1 MPYRGLAAAVVVLHL
16 AWLAFI
22 PAGGFLAWR
31 WPAVLWAHLPSLA
44 VALAGVTVGFD
55 CPFTT
60 WEKALRRRGGEDPY
74 AGGFIDH
81 YLDGRLFPHGWDRPV
96 QLALAATVAVAYA
109 RLIARRQARSRQ
121 WNP

>member
-1 MPYRGLAAAVVVLHL
+1 MLYRGLAGSVVALHL

-22 PAGGFLAWR
+22 PVGGFLAWR
-31 WPAVLWAHLPSLA
+31 WPAVLWAHLPSL
-44 VALAGVTVGFD
+44 VLALAGVTVGFD

-60 WEKALRRRGGEDPY
+60 WEKALRRRSGEDPY

-96 QLALAATVAVAYA
+96 QFALAAFVIVAYA
-109 RLIARRQARSRQ
+109 RLITRRHARSGQ
-121 WNP
+121 